1 MQIFVK
7 TLTGETMALEVESFA
22 AVDSVKAK
30 IHDKEGTRLRFRLRP
45 PSPAPVAPFLA
56 SARCAVARN
65 ARLAAPSCL
74 ILPHALP

>member
-7 TLTGETMALEVESFA
+7 TPTGKTITVEVESGG
-22 AVDSVKAK
+22 AVDSLKAK
-30 IHDKEGTRLRFRLRP
+30 IHEKEGTRLRLRP
-45 PSPAPVAPFLA
+45 PSPASVAPLLA